1 MSCLMGWEIQ
11 EAVGEFE
18 EPDAL
23 SSVGA
28 LVEASRPGPSWGQN
42 TCLLNWDEMLWFQA
56 RVSGSPQSP
65 YPPPP
70 V

>member
-1 MSCLMGWEIQ
+1 MLCLIAWGFQ

-28 LVEASRPGPSWGQN
+28 LEEASTPGPHWVQN
-42 TCLLNWDEMLWFQA
+42 THLLNSNETLWFQA
-56 RVSGSPQSP
+56 GVSGSPQPSHRQS
-65 YPPPP
+65 
-70 V
+70 